1 MKSIK
6 KLIAVIFALILLATP
21 LAAFP
26 DEPSQGG
33 TMIEKSDT
41 STDTQK
47 GAAPDTQIAPQP
59 APQPVPQVPTPPVE
73 QPTSSPDK

>member
-6 KLIAVIFALILLATP
+6 KLIAVICIVILLATP

-26 DEPSQGG
+26 DEQQQGCTGTNKSSTPSDTQQGG
-33 TMIEKSDT
+33 
-41 STDTQK
+41 
-47 GAAPDTQIAPQP
+47 APDMQIAPQP
-59 APQPVPQVPTPPVE
+59 TPQPVPQVPTPPVE